1 MAKNSP
7 YTVINKDDDD
17 FADFISNMKDGG
29 NMEWQQE
36 YIRNLNSDVREIRSE
51 TQKMRQDFHAEMNV
65 MRTEISQTLDSK
77 ITSFL
82 SEMRDRDNQRHKEML
97 AMQNNIAGLRNEMS
111 STRKW
116 IIGLVVAG
124 SLSFLSIAVSVSFGV
139 FNVVNTL
146 VGK

>member
-1 MAKNSP
+1 
-7 YTVINKDDDD
+7 
-17 FADFISNMKDGG
+17 
-29 NMEWQQE
+29 
-36 YIRNLNSDVREIRSE
+36 
-51 TQKMRQDFHAEMNV
+51 MNA

-97 AMQNNIAGLRNEMS
+97 AMQNNIAGLRNEMN

-124 SLSFLSIAVSVSFGV
+124 SISFLGIAVSVAFGV